1 MSANFKKMDR
11 SSVVQNVIDC
21 LTDAMRSGELKP
33 GDRIPTEMELSE
45 QLGIARNSVREAV
58 KILVY
63 LGVLEIRRAEGTFV
77 CNGFSESLIDPMV
90 YGVIL
95 NQQNTQELHELRAM
109 MESGVLRLA
118 IQKCTEEGI
127 KTLHDRLADLKEA
140 IFAEDASADSVF
152 AADNEFHDA
161 ITQMGHNTMVA
172 KINAMALLLTY
183 STRLDSVRKML
194 EAGRK
199 EELYLAHERVYDL
212 VATHQTKGLYA
223 SVRETYFYDEDLPED
238 ETDQFE

>member
-77 CNGFSESLIDPMV
+77 CNGFSESLVDPMV

-118 IQKCTEEGI
+118 IQKCTEEEI
-127 KTLHDRLADLKEA
+127 KTLHDRLTDLKEA

-161 ITQMGHNTMVA
+161 ITLMGHNTMVA

-223 SVRETYFYDEDLPED
+223 SVRETYFYDEDIPED